1 MDKLRVG
8 GFILEV
14 MHLDYLA
21 NVVMIKKSI

>member
-14 MHLDYLA
+14 MHPDYLA
-21 NVVMIKKSI
+21 NVVMVKKA